1 MDYYIDVI
9 MRFNNDSLIPEYQ
22 ELTQKVKKY
31 DCVIF
36 TQLAMAHMRISEYLI
51 KRINTR
57 GNRLCIINIVQ
68 NVEVN

>member
-36 TQLAMAHMRISEYLI
+36 T
-51 KRINTR
+51 
-57 GNRLCIINIVQ
+57 
-68 NVEVN
+68 